1 MKAIKYLF
9 GFIIGAFTGYLAVS
23 LYTPKTGE
31 EIRKEINAGIDEIRF
46 QYEMGER
53 ERREELELEVQKLR
67 GEC

>member
-1 MKAIKYLF
+1 MKTIKYLL
-9 GFIIGAFTGYLAVS
+9 GFIIGVFTGYLAVS
-23 LYTPKTGE
+23 LYTPKTGD
-31 EIRKEINAGIDEIRF
+31 EIRKEINSAIDEMRF